1 MGVSNDIYAAVSAG
15 HLDEVLR
22 LTMAH
27 FHADTGTIHLLEAD
41 GVLHLKAASAGIPE
55 SVLKAVERVP
65 IGKGMAGLA
74 VERGEPVSVCN
85 LQADASGNARP
96 GAKATGME
104 GALVVPIL
112 LGEKAVGA
120 FGIANREARTFTPE
134 ETAELIDIGRAV
146 AANRES

>member
-1 MGVSNDIYAAVSAG
+1 MRFLDQIQPAVSTG
-15 HLDEVLR
+15 QLQEVLR

-27 FHADTGTIHLLEAD
+27 FHADTGTIHLLETD

-55 SVLKAVERVP
+55 PVLKAVERVP

-74 VERGEPVSVCN
+74 VERKEPVTVCN
-85 LQADASGNARP
+85 LQTDASGNARP

-112 LGEKAVGA
+112 IGDKAVGA
-120 FGIANREARTFTPE
+120 FGIANREARTFTAE
-134 ETAELIDIGRAV
+134 ETAELLDIGRAV
-146 AANRES
+146 AARNS

>member
-1 MGVSNDIYAAVSAG
+1 MSVLDLIQPAASLG
-15 HLDEVLR
+15 DLREVLR

-41 GVLHLKAASAGIPE
+41 GVLHLKAASSGIPE
-55 SVLKAVERVP
+55 PVLKAVERVP

-74 VERGEPVSVCN
+74 VERKEPVSVCN
-85 LQADASGNARP
+85 LQTDASGNARP

-112 LGEKAVGA
+112 REDKAVGA
-120 FGIANREARTFTPE
+120 FGIANRAARTFTEE
-134 ETAELIDIGRAV
+134 ETAELLEIGRAI
-146 AANRES
+146 AAHNS

>member
-1 MGVSNDIYAAVSAG
+1 MRFLDQIQPALSAG
-15 HLDEVLR
+15 QLQEVLR

-55 SVLKAVERVP
+55 PVLKAVERVP
-65 IGKGMAGLA
+65 VGKGMAGLA
-74 VERGEPVSVCN
+74 VERKEPVSVCN
-85 LQADASGNARP
+85 LQTDASGNARP

-112 LGEKAVGA
+112 MGDKAVGA
-120 FGIANREARTFTPE
+120 FGIANREARTFTAE
-134 ETAELIDIGRAV
+134 ETAELLDIGRAV
-146 AANRES
+146 AAKNS